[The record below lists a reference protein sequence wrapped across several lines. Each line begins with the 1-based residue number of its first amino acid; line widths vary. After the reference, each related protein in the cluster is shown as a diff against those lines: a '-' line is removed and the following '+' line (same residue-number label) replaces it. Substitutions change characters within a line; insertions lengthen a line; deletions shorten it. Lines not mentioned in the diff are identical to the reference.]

1 MENNALPKNEAE
13 AAQKQKHVI
22 EDHVRTPKRNWD
34 VEQTAPKR
42 DLHDEQ
48 DADRHNIR
56 EGVIRKLLAWIDR
69 YLPELGQLLP
79 DKADRTQYLDR
90 EHEQIGNGF
99 RAFVV
104 RLHRQMI

>member
-1 MENNALPKNEAE
+1 MPE
-13 AAQKQKHVI
+13 
-22 EDHVRTPKRNWD
+22 RNWD
-34 VEQTAPKR
+34 IEQTAPKR
-42 DLHDEQ
+42 DLHHGQ
-48 DADRHNIR
+48 NHDRRNIR
-56 EGVIRKLLAWIDR
+56 NDVIRKLLARIDR

-79 DKADRTQYLDR
+79 DKEDRSRYLDR